1 VPPLSLIVARLRL
14 RLHRRAV
21 ATWLTVVLCSATAGF
36 VARGGSGRSSPAPA
50 ATRRVVV
57 ATANLTPG
65 ASLDGHVR
73 YADVDTSIVP
83 AGAVTRLPRHRAA
96 RVTLHRGEV
105 LVTDRVSGRTGAGPA
120 ALLAPGF
127 SGVAVPL
134 PDTAP
139 TLRVGDRVD
148 VVDTTAAGEAR
159 VVGHRL
165 EVIDAHAESITVAV
179 RADEVPS
186 LASSLA
192 DGELTVVFVGPPS

>member
-1 VPPLSLIVARLRL
+1 
-14 RLHRRAV
+14 
-21 ATWLTVVLCSATAGF
+21 
-36 VARGGSGRSSPAPA
+36 
-50 ATRRVVV
+50 
-57 ATANLTPG
+57 
-65 ASLDGHVR
+65 
-73 YADVDTSIVP
+73 
-83 AGAVTRLPRHRAA
+83 
-96 RVTLHRGEV
+96 
-105 LVTDRVSGRTGAGPA
+105 
-120 ALLAPGF
+120 LAPGF